1 MRAKWVI
8 AVLVVAFYLLTWIR
22 GPAEHKRELI
32 ERAKRLW
39 AEADANNQ
47 DQGRQG
53 VDLYDLLP
61 DGPRTQVNWCV
72 PVMPGLML
80 ANSEYHIARL
90 YAAGGCKVVLFY
102 GFGTIELGTIA
113 GWIS

>member
-1 MRAKWVI
+1 
-8 AVLVVAFYLLTWIR
+8 LLTWIR
-22 GPAEHKRELI
+22 GPAEHERELR

-39 AEADANNQ
+39 ADAEAINQ
-47 DQGRQG
+47 EYVQQGG
-53 VDLYDLLP
+53 ELYDLLP
-61 DGPRTQVNWCV
+61 NGPRTQVNWCV

-90 YAAGGCKVVLFY
+90 YAAGGYNVVLFY